1 VDRFAP
7 GNGPSDRHPA
17 NIVDAIAL
25 LFLVES
31 GQVLQHR
38 LGLPA
43 CLGYGIEE
51 SAAILSQPLLPLVHP
66 EDEGL
71 LAELRSKVLDLAD
84 GQAYRKELRLRA
96 KNGAWISFT
105 ATVFVQ
111 ERDVRGR
118 PSTGMLV
125 LKDVTYDRLREVE
138 LAVAQQSLEMAL
150 DPFFRVGY
158 DGRVQAANKAACALV
173 GCELSELLGRPLP
186 YFDEAY
192 ALDLSRR
199 QESMRQKG
207 SASFETV
214 LKASDGNPVPLEV
227 SANHLVLANQEMLF
241 LACRDLRPRQELQ
254 DRLLQVEKLETVS
267 ELVGGV
273 AHDFN
278 NLLAIITAGLDQARP
293 DDDKEGRW
301 KAMDDALERGAV
313 LVRRMQAFA
322 RRRPVKALPW
332 DLLGLVESCGPRLRG
347 LLGPHMTLKT
357 EGEANLP
364 KALVDSS
371 QLDEILLNL
380 AMNARDATG
389 GIGSL
394 TLRVEPQAVAFD
406 VAGALGVKPGDY
418 LALHAVDDGPGVPSN
433 IVARIFDPFFTT
445 KSPGQGTGLGLA
457 SAYGIARQHG
467 GRLELLP
474 SARGAHF
481 RVLVPAAPP
490 TAPTAMRLPG
500 IENKGTLLLVDDESS
515 LLDLLAPALTKQGY
529 RVTAAND
536 GESALALWDAQNGAD
551 LLVTDLRMPGMDGRE
566 LARRLREKKPGLP
579 VLFISGWSPE
589 TPDAGLET
597 GTLLLPKPFRLTE
610 LYRALLQLQQN

>member
-1 VDRFAP
+1 VD
-7 GNGPSDRHPA
+7 HPA
-17 NIVDAIAL
+17 NIVDATAL

-43 CLGYGIEE
+43 CLGYGVEE
-51 SAAILSQPLLPLVHP
+51 SASILAQPLLPLVHP
-66 EDEGL
+66 EDERL
-71 LAELRSKVLDLAD
+71 LAELRAKVMDLAD

-96 KNGAWISFT
+96 KNGGWIGFT

-111 ERDVRGR
+111 ERDAVGR

-158 DGRVQAANKAACALV
+158 DGKVQAANKAACAL
-173 GCELSELLGRPLP
+173 LSIGLGDLLGRPLP

-192 ALDLSRR
+192 AMDLSRR

-214 LKASDGNPVPLEV
+214 LRAADGSPVPLEV
-227 SANHLVLANQEMLF
+227 SANHLVLGNEEMLF

-293 DDDKEGRW
+293 AEDTEGRW

-332 DLLGLVESCGPRLRG
+332 DLMALVETCGPRLRG
-347 LLGPHMTLKT
+347 MLGPHMALKL
-357 EGEANLP
+357 EGEPELP

-380 AMNARDATG
+380 AMNARDAAG
-389 GIGSL
+389 GIGNF
-394 TLRVEPQAVAFD
+394 TLRVEQQSVPLDLAA
-406 VAGALGVKPGDY
+406 ALAVKPGQY
-418 LALHAVDDGPGVPSN
+418 LALHAVDDGPGVPAN
-433 IVARIFDPFFTT
+433 ISARIFDPFFTT

-457 SAYGIARQHG
+457 SVYGIARQHG
-467 GRLELLP
+467 GRLELMP

-481 RVLVPAAPP
+481 RVLLPVAPVSAPAATPASG
-490 TAPTAMRLPG
+490 TV
-500 IENKGTLLLVDDESS
+500 NKGSLLLVDDESS
-515 LLDLLAPALTKQGY
+515 LLELLAPALVKQGY
-529 RVTAAND
+529 KVTAAND

-566 LARRLREKKPGLP
+566 LARRLREKRPGLP

-589 TPDAGLET
+589 TPDAGLEP
-597 GTLLLPKPFRLTE
+597 GTLLLPKPFRLAE

>member
-1 VDRFAP
+1 
-7 GNGPSDRHPA
+7 
-17 NIVDAIAL
+17 
-25 LFLVES
+25 
-31 GQVLQHR
+31 
-38 LGLPA
+38 
-43 CLGYGIEE
+43 
-51 SAAILSQPLLPLVHP
+51 
-66 EDEGL
+66 
-71 LAELRSKVLDLAD
+71 
-84 GQAYRKELRLRA
+84 
-96 KNGAWISFT
+96 
-105 ATVFVQ
+105 
-111 ERDVRGR
+111 
-118 PSTGMLV
+118 
-125 LKDVTYDRLREVE
+125 
-138 LAVAQQSLEMAL
+138 
-150 DPFFRVGY
+150 
-158 DGRVQAANKAACALV
+158 
-173 GCELSELLGRPLP
+173 
-186 YFDEAY
+186 
-192 ALDLSRR
+192 
-199 QESMRQKG
+199 
-207 SASFETV
+207 
-214 LKASDGNPVPLEV
+214 V
-227 SANHLVLANQEMLF
+227 SANHLVLGHEEMLF

-293 DDDKEGRW
+293 NEDVEGRW

-332 DLLGLVESCGPRLRG
+332 DLMALVETCGPRLRG
-347 LLGPHMTLKT
+347 VLGPHMALKI
-357 EGEANLP
+357 EGGANLP

-380 AMNARDATG
+380 AMNARDAGG
-389 GIGSL
+389 GIGTLS
-394 TLRVEPQAVAFD
+394 LRVEQQAVSLD
-406 VAGALGVKPGDY
+406 LAGALGVKPGSY
-418 LALHAVDDGPGVPSN
+418 LALHAQDDGPGVPAN
-433 IVARIFDPFFTT
+433 ISARIFDPFFTT

-474 SARGAHF
+474 SAAGAHF
-481 RVLVPAAPP
+481 RVLIPEAPPAAPAAP
-490 TAPTAMRLPG
+490 SSPGTA
-500 IENKGTLLLVDDESS
+500 NKGSLLLVDDESS
-515 LLDLLAPALTKQGY
+515 LVELLAPALTKQGY

-597 GTLLLPKPFRLTE
+597 GTLLLPKPFRLAE
-610 LYRALLQLQQN
+610 LYRALQQLQQS

>member
-1 VDRFAP
+1 MDRP
-7 GNGPSDRHPA
+7 PA
-17 NIVDAIAL
+17 SFVDATAL
-25 LFLVES
+25 LFLAES
-31 GQVLQHR
+31 GQVLQPR

-43 CLGYGIEE
+43 CLGYSMDEA
-51 SAAILSQPLLPLVHP
+51 AAILAQPLLAMVHP
-66 EDEGL
+66 EDEGRFD
-71 LAELRSKVLDLAD
+71 ELRTKLPMLAD
-84 GQAYRKELRLRA
+84 GQAFRQDLRLRA
-96 KNGAWISFT
+96 KSGAWIHFT
-105 ATVFVQ
+105 ATVFIQ
-111 ERDVRGR
+111 EREPGGR

-125 LKDVTYDRLREVE
+125 LKDVTYDRQRELE

-150 DPFFRVGY
+150 DPFFRVGF
-158 DGRVQAANKAACALV
+158 DGRVQAANKAACALL
-173 GCELSELLGRPLP
+173 GLRLKDLLGRPLP

-192 ALDLSRR
+192 ALDHARR
-199 QESMRQKG
+199 QQAMRQNG

-214 LKASDGNPVPLEV
+214 LKAADGNPVPLEV
-227 SANHLVLANQEMLF
+227 SANHLVLGDEEMLF

-293 DDDKEGRW
+293 SADQEGRW

-332 DLLGLVESCGPRLRG
+332 DLLALVETCGPRLRG
-347 LLGPHMTLKT
+347 ILGPHMSLKL
-357 EGEANLP
+357 EGAAELP

-380 AMNARDATG
+380 AMNARDASG
-389 GIGSL
+389 GIGTLVLRVEEQSL
-394 TLRVEPQAVAFD
+394 TLDQAA
-406 VAGALGVKPGDY
+406 ALGVKAGAY
-418 LALHAVDDGPGVPSN
+418 LALHAIDDGPGVPAN
-433 IVARIFDPFFTT
+433 LAARIFDPFFTT

-467 GRLELLP
+467 GRLELLT

-481 RVLVPAAPP
+481 RVLFPVAPAAAAA
-490 TAPTAMRLPG
+490 APRLPG
-500 IENKGTLLLVDDESS
+500 TESKGSLMLVDDESS
-515 LLDLLAPALTKQGY
+515 LLELLAPALAKQGY

-536 GESALALWDAQNGAD
+536 AESALALWDAQNGAD
-551 LLVTDLRMPGMDGRE
+551 ILVTDLRMPGMDGRE

-589 TPDAGLET
+589 TPDAGLES
-597 GTLLLPKPFRLTE
+597 GTLLLPKPFRLAE
-610 LYRALLQLQQN
+610 LYRALSQLQLG

>member
-1 VDRFAP
+1 M
-7 GNGPSDRHPA
+7 
-17 NIVDAIAL
+17 

-31 GQVLQHR
+31 GQALQHR

-43 CLGYGIEE
+43 CLGYGSEE
-51 SAAILSQPLLPLVHP
+51 SAAILGQPLLTLVHP
-66 EDEGL
+66 EDERL
-71 LAELRSKVLDLAD
+71 LDELRVKVLELAD

-96 KNGAWISFT
+96 QNGAWISFT

-111 ERDVRGR
+111 ERDSSGR

-158 DGRVQAANKAACALV
+158 DGRVQAANKAGCALL
-173 GCELSELLGRPLP
+173 GCGLQEILGRPLP

-199 QESMRQKG
+199 QEALRQKG

-214 LKASDGNPVPLEV
+214 LKAADGNPVPLEV
-227 SANHLVLANQEMLF
+227 SANHLVLGNEEMLF

-254 DRLLQVEKLETVS
+254 DRLLQVEKLETIS

-293 DDDKEGRW
+293 NDDVEGRW

-332 DLLGLVESCGPRLRG
+332 DLTALVESCVPRLRG
-347 LLGPHMTLKT
+347 VLGPHMTMKL
-357 EGEANLP
+357 ECGPNLP

-380 AMNARDATG
+380 AMNARDASG
-389 GIGSL
+389 GIG
-394 TLRVEPQAVAFD
+394 TLLVRVEEQAIPLD
-406 VAGALGVKPGDY
+406 LAGALGVKPGSY
-418 LALHAVDDGPGVPSN
+418 LALHAVDDGPGVPAN
-433 IVARIFDPFFTT
+433 IAARIFDPFFTT

-474 SARGAHF
+474 SVQGAHF
-481 RVLVPAAPP
+481 RVLFPVAPP
-490 TAPTAMRLPG
+490 TAPAAAKAAG
-500 IENKGTLLLVDDESS
+500 AENKGSLLLVDDESS
-515 LLDLLAPALTKQGY
+515 LLDLLAPALAKQGY

-551 LLVTDLRMPGMDGRE
+551 ILVTDLRMPGMDGRE

-579 VLFISGWSPE
+579 VLFIS
-589 TPDAGLET
+589 
-597 GTLLLPKPFRLTE
+597 
-610 LYRALLQLQQN
+610 

>member
-1 VDRFAP
+1 MD
-7 GNGPSDRHPA
+7 HPA
-17 NIVDAIAL
+17 NIVDATAL

-43 CLGYGIEE
+43 CLGYGVEE
-51 SAAILSQPLLPLVHP
+51 SASILAQPLLPLVHP
-66 EDEGL
+66 EDERL
-71 LAELRSKVLDLAD
+71 LAELRAKVMDLAD

-96 KNGAWISFT
+96 KNGGWIGFT

-111 ERDVRGR
+111 ERDAVGR

-158 DGRVQAANKAACALV
+158 DGKVQAANKAACAL
-173 GCELSELLGRPLP
+173 LSIGLGDLLGRPLP

-192 ALDLSRR
+192 AMDLSRR

-214 LKASDGNPVPLEV
+214 LRAADGSPVPLEV
-227 SANHLVLANQEMLF
+227 SANHLVLGNEEMLF

-267 ELVGGV
+267 ELVGGL

-293 DDDKEGRW
+293 AEDTEGRW

-332 DLLGLVESCGPRLRG
+332 DLMALVETCGPRLRG
-347 LLGPHMTLKT
+347 MLGPHMALKL
-357 EGEANLP
+357 EGEPELP

-380 AMNARDATG
+380 AMNARDAAG
-389 GIGSL
+389 GIGNF
-394 TLRVEPQAVAFD
+394 TLRVEQQSVPLDLAA
-406 VAGALGVKPGDY
+406 ALAVKPGQY
-418 LALHAVDDGPGVPSN
+418 LALHAVDDGPGVPAN
-433 IVARIFDPFFTT
+433 ISARIFDPFFTT

-457 SAYGIARQHG
+457 SVYGIARQHG
-467 GRLELLP
+467 GRLELMP

-481 RVLVPAAPP
+481 RVLLPVAPVSAPAATPASG
-490 TAPTAMRLPG
+490 TV
-500 IENKGTLLLVDDESS
+500 NKGSLLLVDDESS
-515 LLDLLAPALTKQGY
+515 LLELLAPALVKQGY
-529 RVTAAND
+529 KVTAAND

-566 LARRLREKKPGLP
+566 LARRLREKRPGLP

-589 TPDAGLET
+589 TPDAGLEP
-597 GTLLLPKPFRLTE
+597 GTLLLPKPFRLAE